1 MPMTPQ
7 MMADVHQ
14 ALDNTS
20 TLAAEQI
27 FALYEMV
34 YGADRAEFERVVGE
48 IAPEILASFR
58 STSVD
63 IMAGALDEGTS
74 LALSADAMASSA
86 YLNPNRVTGLTG
98 WVAAEM
104 ADPESALRKLAGIGV
119 KLVLEGPR
127 RYSTAVAEENDTT
140 ARTFAQPGACEWC
153 RYIAVQGHRYGAYG
167 GEWVQQFHEHCRCVL
182 IPAAEYIEP
191 DYVLAWDRQFDQAG
205 DMVGSA
211 YGKRTWRQYM
221 AKMRELNK
229 QI

>member
-1 MPMTPQ
+1 MTPQ

-27 FALYEMV
+27 FAMYEMV
-34 YGADRAEFERVVGE
+34 YGADRAEFERIVGE
-48 IAPEILASFR
+48 LAPEILASWR

-74 LALSADAMASSA
+74 LALSPEAMATA
-86 YLNPNRVTGLTG
+86 QNLNPNRVTGLTA
-98 WVAAEM
+98 WVAAEF

-127 RYSTAVAEENDTT
+127 RYSTVLSEENDTT
-140 ARTFAQPGACEWC
+140 ARTYAQPGACEWC

-191 DYVLAWDRQFDQAG
+191 DYVSDWDRQFDAAG
-205 DMVGSA
+205 DMVGKA
-211 YGKRTWRQYM
+211 YGKNTWREYM
-221 AKMRELNK
+221 SKMRELNK